1 MTLSQPA
8 SFEGYDWDVFSSSR
22 RFACVLFIIGL
33 LDAVQL
39 SVFFLKYALW
49 YERPTY
55 AKRLRNNNTNASCHF
70 LAKASIKASIC
81 QDRLGTA
88 SQLQRSLE
96 LKQRERDFEHVFP
109 PPGCRPTT
117 GL

>member
-49 YERPTY
+49 YGPRETLEKQQHER
-55 AKRLRNNNTNASCHF
+55 ASCHF
-70 LAKASIKASIC
+70 ISS
-81 QDRLGTA
+81 R
-88 SQLQRSLE
+88 
-96 LKQRERDFEHVFP
+96 KQV
-109 PPGCRPTT
+109 
-117 GL
+117 

>member
-1 MTLSQPA
+1 MNDLSQPA

-70 LAKASIKASIC
+70 ISS
-81 QDRLGTA
+81 R
-88 SQLQRSLE
+88 
-96 LKQRERDFEHVFP
+96 KQV
-109 PPGCRPTT
+109 
-117 GL
+117 

>member
-49 YERPTY
+49 YERPTF
-55 AKRLRNNNTNASCHF
+55 HF
-70 LAKASIKASIC
+70 LAK
-81 QDRLGTA
+81 Q
-88 SQLQRSLE
+88 
-96 LKQRERDFEHVFP
+96 V
-109 PPGCRPTT
+109 
-117 GL
+117 